1 MNNENYASLSRVCR
15 DDTSPLNAILYKNS
29 KATSAEVVQCMFHRS
44 VNNKCEDIKILVMF
58 DYAMAVDLKEAGFN
72 NVYFTTDCPV
82 IIRKTKE
89 GLEAKTGIKVLTLK
103 EIKNMKFDVTVGNPP
118 FSSHAEGKTAG
129 KGGKQIYQDFYKL
142 ALEISEVVA
151 MVMPTTDKK
160 LQKVHNERL
169 IKTANVIEYIDPA
182 LFSGI
187 TMPMWYVIS
196 DLSGSKPNID
206 FALSSVPRNDIE
218 WTNGKV
224 HMTWYKGVAGD
235 HGKDNQSKNFPVKIY
250 HKLNGKDGLIM
261 KYGKKSYFKDSQ
273 FFPTS
278 GYAVLMPQTITDDGW
293 TTVEIVKCTGKEVA
307 FHGMNIVFTKTKKD
321 AIELVDIMKTD
332 NFKQQANKV
341 KQGFNSMTMACLKS
355 IKL

>member
-1 MNNENYASLSRVCR
+1 MNNKDYTLLASICR
-15 DDTSPLNAILYKNS
+15 DDTSALNAILYNNS
-29 KATSAEVVQCMFHRS
+29 KATSASVAQDMLFKT
-44 VNNKCEDIKILVMF
+44 VNNKCEDTKFLAMF

-103 EIKNMKFDVTVGNPP
+103 EIEDMKFDVTVGNPP

-129 KGGKQIYQDFYKL
+129 KRGKELYIVFYKL

-160 LQKVHNERL
+160 VQRVHNKRL
-169 IKTANVIEYIDPA
+169 SDTANVIEYIDPSV
-182 LFSGI
+182 FSGI
-187 TMPMWYVIS
+187 NMPMWYVIS
-196 DLSGSKPNID
+196 DKSKRKPDVDFSLLSE
-206 FALSSVPRNDIE
+206 VRNDIE
-218 WTNGKV
+218 WMKGKV
-224 HMTWYKGVAGD
+224 NMTQYKERAGD
-235 HGKDNQSKNFPVKIY
+235 HGKEKQSKEFPVKMY
-250 HKLNGKDGLIM
+250 HKLNGKDGLLIR
-261 KYGKKSYFKDSQ
+261 YGKGVFLRRSMYF
-273 FFPTS
+273 PNS

-293 TTVEIVKCTGKEVA
+293 TVVKIVKCTGKEVA
-307 FHGMNIVFTKTKKD
+307 FNGMNIVFTKTKKD
-321 AIELVDIMKTD
+321 AIELVNVMNTD

-341 KQGFNSMTMACLKS
+341 KQGFNNMHVGCLRA